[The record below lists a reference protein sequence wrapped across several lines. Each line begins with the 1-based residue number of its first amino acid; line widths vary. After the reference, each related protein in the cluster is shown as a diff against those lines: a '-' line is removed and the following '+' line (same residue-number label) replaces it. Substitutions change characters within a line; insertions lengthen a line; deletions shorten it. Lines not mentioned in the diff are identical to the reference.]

1 MDRKK
6 LDTLI
11 EKEVYHLVSNIKNH
25 TQSFM
30 HLAARKRGLKVDS
43 QLLDV
48 FNELLALGIEDGF
61 QTQIDLFNQ
70 GIGKALDKYTAEENP
85 TQHTSSGRG
94 RKASG
99 N

>member
-61 QTQIDLFNQ
+61 QTQIDLFHK
-70 GIGKALDKYTAEENP
+70 GIDKALEKYTGEEGVE
-85 TQHTSSGRG
+85 TTTSK
-94 RKASG
+94 RKK
-99 N
+99 